1 MICARK
7 MGMSEEEF
15 WNSCPIFF
23 NECYQVFME
32 RKQEEV
38 RMLYGG

>member
-1 MICARK
+1 MCARK

-23 NECYQVFME
+23 IECLQIFAKE
-32 RKQEEV
+32 RREEAKLWQ
-38 RMLYGG
+38 MI